1 MTIHKNST
9 DDIHPTSKILS
20 CPWPKNTIS
29 MFQSLLSRLSKL
41 ILKIDERFRRKRRS
55 IKGNQRL
62 KAERDIVKQSAVLL
76 AKS

>member
-1 MTIHKNST
+1 
-9 DDIHPTSKILS
+9 
-20 CPWPKNTIS
+20 

-41 ILKIDERFRRKRRS
+41 ILKIDERFRRKRRP